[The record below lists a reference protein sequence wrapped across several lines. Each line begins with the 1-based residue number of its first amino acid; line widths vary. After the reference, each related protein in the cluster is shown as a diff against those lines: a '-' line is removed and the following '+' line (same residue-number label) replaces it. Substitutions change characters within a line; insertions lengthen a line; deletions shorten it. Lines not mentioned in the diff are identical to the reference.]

1 MSAPRPIRELVA
13 AVWSW
18 DLYWEYMRVGLTA
31 IPAGI
36 AWAWLEM
43 HGHDRWYYLLP
54 LLAGTLGLHF
64 WLKSRYWSGE
74 RKTP

>member
-13 AVWSW
+13 TVWSW

-36 AWAWLEM
+36 AWVEAEQKALQLKEYYRNITEADKAFLKALKIQW
-43 HGHDRWYYLLP
+43 HG
-54 LLAGTLGLHF
+54 
-64 WLKSRYWSGE
+64 
-74 RKTP
+74 